1 MSTSPFIPVSDVMT
15 RDPVTVDGMVTVAE
29 ALSLMAEKRI
39 SAVVVDRRDERDEYA
54 LLLVA
59 DIAREAI
66 EHDRPIRRTNVYEL
80 MVKPAPSVTAEMN
93 IRYAIRFMM
102 RCGFSH
108 CVVLEER
115 RLVGI
120 VTLKE
125 LTIRYIRST
134 EA

>member
-1 MSTSPFIPVSDVMT
+1 MSTSPVIPVSDVMT

-59 DIAREAI
+59 DIARGAI

-93 IRYAIRFMM
+93 IR
-102 RCGFSH
+102 
-108 CVVLEER
+108 
-115 RLVGI
+115 
-120 VTLKE
+120 
-125 LTIRYIRST
+125 
-134 EA
+134 